1 MMKAKSKS
9 ASELRPK
16 GAKLKI
22 TMSKNGGVEIVGNRP
37 GLEALSNIS
46 AALSKS
52 VGDPGNHYH
61 FMDNEGFCGTEPGS
75 ISLVIYGEDL

>member
-1 MMKAKSKS
+1 MTKPKSKS
-9 ASELRPK
+9 ASEFRPK

-22 TMSKNGGVEIVGNRP
+22 MISKKREVEIVGNRP

-61 FMDNEGFCGTEPGS
+61 FMDNEGFWGTEPGS

>member
-1 MMKAKSKS
+1 MTKPKSKS
-9 ASELRPK
+9 ASEFRPK

-22 TMSKNGGVEIVGNRP
+22 TMSKKGEVEIVGNRP

-61 FMDNEGFCGTEPGS
+61 FMDNEGFWGTEPGS